1 MLSSH
6 GMVFQLFIDD
16 AKVDF
21 PRFSN
26 KFNDKIILFYPM
38 HYATLFFTFAAIA
51 ACVCGKKAKPR
62 VVVVGAGFA
71 GLGAATTL
79 ESKGFAVTVLEA
91 RSERLVSKK

>member
-1 MLSSH
+1 MQSRC
-6 GMVFQLFIDD
+6 
-16 AKVDF
+16 F
-21 PRFSN
+21 PRFFD
-26 KFNDKIILFYPM
+26 KFNDKIIYPM

-51 ACVCGKKAKPR
+51 AGVCGKKAKPR